1 MYVKQQVEGKSG
13 IKRNSKR
20 TREGTYRKVHV
31 DGFAWQEMYAGVS
44 SIVLGRVVGDAV
56 GEAVVGDA
64 VSVGPA
70 MVGVAVGAWR
80 VRIKVTP
87 NLLLTSAIRQC

>member
-1 MYVKQQVEGKSG
+1 MVGAS
-13 IKRNSKR
+13 
-20 TREGTYRKVHV
+20 
-31 DGFAWQEMYAGVS
+31 
-44 SIVLGRVVGDAV
+44 VLSDPPIGATVVGLAVGCMVGAVGEAVGAAVGDAV